1 MAESI
6 ELWDAYDKDMN
17 RIEGVKLVRGEPI
30 PDGMYHLVC
39 DIAVRHS
46 DGSWLLMRR
55 HPVKPFGDRWELSA
69 GGSALSGEPALEA
82 AKRELFEETGIEN
95 ATFSELGRIIHKQLR
110 DRAGSLPRFRVRH
123 FFRGKR
129 GCCAGW
135 RRQSGRAWLAVRQ
148 SR

>member
-55 HPVKPFGDRWELSA
+55 HPVKPFGDR
-69 GGSALSGEPALEA
+69 
-82 AKRELFEETGIEN
+82 
-95 ATFSELGRIIHKQLR
+95 
-110 DRAGSLPRFRVRH
+110 
-123 FFRGKR
+123 
-129 GCCAGW
+129 
-135 RRQSGRAWLAVRQ
+135 
-148 SR
+148 